1 MQRDPGALVPD
12 RARPAMA
19 RPRLSA
25 SASRSRIVDGRRA
38 LGASGEQIAERHVLG
53 LGWRVEARNAR
64 TRWGEIDLVCRDA
77 QGYVFVEVKT
87 RRASSFVA
95 PEEAATGEKLRRL
108 ARLGAAWLALRG
120 ERQAQ
125 WRLVIAAVSSG
136 DAGPSVLLIDV
147 DRRP

>member
-1 MQRDPGALVPD
+1 MDP
-12 RARPAMA
+12 
-19 RPRLSA
+19 
-25 SASRSRIVDGRRA
+25 RRA
-38 LGASGEQIAERHVLG
+38 LGASGEQIAECHVLG

-95 PEEAATGEKLRRL
+95 PEEAATGVKLRRL

-120 ERQAQ
+120 ERQAH
-125 WRLVIAAVSSG
+125 WRLVIAAVSAG
-136 DAGPSVLLIDV
+136 RAGPSVVLIDV